1 MENVNNVSK
10 SNVIGINTGMGIIA
24 RIFLNFIKSKLT
36 LGGMYL
42 FGKSLFFRNFRE
54 IDLIV

>member
-10 SNVIGINTGMGIIA
+10 SNKIGINTGMGIIA
-24 RIFLNFIKSKLT
+24 SIFLNFINSKLT
-36 LGGMYL
+36 LWGMQL
-42 FGKSLFFRNFRE
+42 FGKSLFLWNFRE

>member
-10 SNVIGINTGMGIIA
+10 SNIIGINTGKGIIA
-24 RIFLNFIKSKLT
+24 RVFLNFIKSELT
-36 LGGMYL
+36 PGGMQL
-42 FGKSLFFRNFRE
+42 FRKSLFFRNFRE

>member
-10 SNVIGINTGMGIIA
+10 SNVIGINTGTGIIA
-24 RIFLNFIKSKLT
+24 RIFLNFIKSELT
-36 LGGMYL
+36 LWGMQL
-42 FGKSLFFRNFRE
+42 FGTSLFLWNFRE

>member
-10 SNVIGINTGMGIIA
+10 SNVIGINTGTGIIA
-24 RIFLNFIKSKLT
+24 RIFLNFIKSELT
-36 LGGMYL
+36 PGGMQL
-42 FGKSLFFRNFRE
+42 LGKSMFFRNFRE

>member
-10 SNVIGINTGMGIIA
+10 SNVIGINTGTGIIA
-24 RIFLNFIKSKLT
+24 RVFLNFIESELI
-36 LGGMYL
+36 LGEMYL
-42 FGKSLFFRNFRE
+42 FEKSLFFRNFRE